1 LLRKIGAEVVGISVF
16 IELAF
21 LEGAD
26 MLDGVP
32 LHALITYD

>member
-1 LLRKIGAEVVGISVF
+1 VVGISVF

-21 LEGAD
+21 LDGAD

-32 LHALITYD
+32 LHALLTYD